1 MTNDLR
7 GLLWAVAAY
16 GWWGLGPVYFK
27 AVAHVAP
34 LEILAH
40 RVIWSLLFLAL
51 LLSIRRR
58 WGAFRKAVLHRPTL
72 LILTI
77 TSLTISANWFVYI
90 WAVTNGQIV
99 QASLGYF
106 INPLVS
112 VLLGFIF
119 LKEQLYPMEW
129 LAVVLAAAGVL
140 WLTLAAGVFPWI
152 SLFLAISFGVYGLL
166 RKVAKVESI
175 EGLAIE
181 TVIVLPLA
189 LGYLLMLRTHQTISF
204 GTVSWST
211 DLLLAAAGIVT
222 ATPLVWFAIAVRR
235 LRLATIG
242 ILQYLAPTI
251 QFILAVLVYHEP
263 FDRDRLVAFI
273 LIWSALA
280 IYSGTMLKRNLASR
294 RSVGDTVPTAV
305 SGRE

>member
-152 SLFLAISFGVYGLL
+152 SLFLAISFGIYGLL

>member
-119 LKEQLYPMEW
+119 LKEQLDPMEW

-152 SLFLAISFGVYGLL
+152 SLFLAISFGIYGLL